1 VSGRTSASAD
11 LKSAEVRPTLE
22 KEGMTL
28 RDLLAGLEIPAP
40 AVVSAVRIDS
50 VACDSRQV
58 GPGSCFVA
66 IHGGKADGNRFVFDA
81 AERGAHAIVSELPRP
96 PHPEWAALGEELA
109 ARTLPAEVVWVRV
122 PNARR
127 ALAVIAANFYGRPA
141 DALTL
146 VGITGTNGK
155 TTTNYLVDSLLRAAG
170 HRSAML
176 GTVEYRLPGGE
187 KQKAT
192 HTTPESLELQRF
204 FAEARRAG
212 GTHVAFEVSSH
223 ALAMERVWGCGFDV
237 AVFTNLQRDH
247 LDFHGS
253 FEEYFAAKRRL
264 FEGTGRGAPR
274 IAVLNHD
281 DAHAHELAGLAQQTL
296 SFGLDAGAQV
306 TTKDVELSF
315 SGLHFTART
324 PAGPVEIHSPL
335 VGRINVYN
343 ILAAVAVGIAMG
355 FDRATIERGIAQ
367 LASVPGRF
375 QRVDC
380 GQPFLVVIDYAHT
393 PEAYQN
399 LIQTAREL
407 NPSGRI
413 LMVFGCGG
421 DRDRTKRPL
430 MGETAGR
437 LADLVILTDDN
448 PRTEDPLRII
458 NDVVVGLQKTR
469 VEYRIQPDRER
480 GIELALDEARPG
492 DIVLLA
498 GKGHET
504 YQILRD
510 RTLDFSEREIV
521 RRVLAERGYRSA
533 G

>member
-1 VSGRTSASAD
+1 
-11 LKSAEVRPTLE
+11 
-22 KEGMTL
+22 MTL
-28 RDLLAGLEIPAP
+28 RELLTGLDL
-40 AVVSAVRIDS
+40 S
-50 VACDSRQV
+50 VAPGDAAVTIDAVAYDSRQA

-81 AERGAHAIVSELPRP
+81 AGRGARAVVSELPRP
-96 PHPEWAALGEELA
+96 PHAEWAALGEEVA
-109 ARTLPAEVVWVRV
+109 ARALPAGVVWVRV

-127 ALAVIAANFYGRPA
+127 ALAVVAANFYGRPA

-155 TTTNYLVDSLLRAAG
+155 TTTSYLVDSLLHAAG
-170 HRSAML
+170 HRSAMI

-247 LDFHGS
+247 LDFHGT
-253 FEEYFAAKRRL
+253 FEAYFAAKRRL

-274 IAVLNHD
+274 VAVLNRD
-281 DAHAHELAGLAQQTL
+281 DAHTRELAGLARETL
-296 SFGLDAGAQV
+296 TFGLAPGAQV

-315 SGLHFTART
+315 AGLHFTART
-324 PAGPVEIHSPL
+324 PAGAVEIRSPL

-343 ILAAVAVGIAMG
+343 ILAAVAVGVAMG
-355 FDRATIERGIAQ
+355 LDRGTIERGIAQ

-393 PEAYQN
+393 PEAYEN

-407 NPSGRI
+407 NPAGRI
-413 LMVFGCGG
+413 IMVFGCGG
-421 DRDRTKRPL
+421 DRDRSKRPL

-437 LADLVILTDDN
+437 LAELVILTDDN

-458 NDVVVGLQKTR
+458 NDVVVGLQKTG

-510 RTLDFSEREIV
+510 RTLDFSERDIV
-521 RRVLAERGYRSA
+521 RRVLAERGYR
-533 G
+533 GG